1 MSPITL
7 LLFALTLDARTG
19 AEIERHRVPDS
30 PSYETVEACQTA
42 QVATG
47 TQKPV
52 DGTITVYS
60 CVLLRG
66 DQQT

>member
-1 MSPITL
+1 MNAVSF
-7 LLFALTLDARTG
+7 LLFAITLNTHTG
-19 AEIERHRVPDS
+19 EELSRRPVATP
-30 PSYETVEACQTA
+30 YETLEACQKA

-47 TQKPV
+47 TQRP
-52 DGTITVYS
+52 DGDRITVYS